1 MKNSFHSVIVL
12 VVGMAVGICLSLL
25 FNYRTERQQIVQRDT
40 VEVVKT
46 IRYSYPELTTIRLDI
61 PSVGIPE
68 YIFIPEEKIKIEYRD
83 SIRYIALQRERFY
96 TQTNEAEIWHSGIE
110 SRIDSLAFTQKNV
123 IITETITEK
132 PLRHTVTAYGEIGY
146 MEGLKATAGIKYLYH
161 PNKWLGLGGSIERDF
176 LAKQTGIYAN
186 IDMTLGW

>member
-46 IRYSYPELTTIRLDI
+46 IRYSYPGLTTIRLDI